1 MYFLITG
8 SLGFAKF
15 SSFSTLDGTYR
26 VVTENKAAFPLELPS
41 KVVGWDNEVHSTF
54 QLLENDSHLILR
66 VWIENALVFTRF
78 IFISHK
84 KWLEMVI

>member
-26 VVTENKAAFPLELPS
+26 VVTENKAAFSLELPS
-41 KVVGWDNEVHSTF
+41 KVVG
-54 QLLENDSHLILR
+54 
-66 VWIENALVFTRF
+66 
-78 IFISHK
+78 
-84 KWLEMVI
+84 